1 MNGSKHT
8 NFSLSKRL
16 IERENLK
23 WYGEQYMKK
32 SQPDITQ
39 SNNVNSGEAGLD
51 TYIPPAGGGGTTS
64 TKFTVDIKNT
74 KLDKA
79 YPVNITQT
87 EEFHAFFEKLE
98 GWKK

>member
-1 MNGSKHT
+1 M
-8 NFSLSKRL
+8 
-16 IERENLK
+16 K

-64 TKFTVDIKNT
+64 TKFM
-74 KLDKA
+74 
-79 YPVNITQT
+79 
-87 EEFHAFFEKLE
+87 FFFAKLE
-98 GWKK
+98 GWKKWIGFRTDGGRYNAEGNDKFI